1 MENRKTKSENYQ
13 NTDENREKFVK
24 EFNENVLDL
33 EKLNNPENA
42 FKVERE
48 LENGQK
54 IDFYTLRGGK
64 FNLLVSSPFLG
75 FMNPKSSDG
84 RNSLMNSQEDIIQ
97 ASKMSLEDVRK
108 TYGFGNN
115 YISASLISDEN
126 FQSINWGKSPWSFG
140 YSQISPED
148 LINGGT
154 SDQFTLGEKTERGE
168 SGELAENLFEN
179 IHFDDG
185 GYNEIALWR
194 YPDQNEPRK
203 PDFIVTTDRSVVEF
217 GGKNLPF
224 AMKAAAEFDIP
235 LVLIQR
241 SGFES
246 QKLEKIEQAM
256 EANFNGEI
264 SDADFLNLYL
274 RGAQSFEQEYS
285 PEQKL
290 YANDAYERHLEN
302 VAEIM
307 ENLRKNQNFET
318 KNGEEL
324 AENLQNIREIFA
336 KRDAVIQSWSDAFL
350 SKAGI
355 SKGFRA
361 EIFENKNGET
371 ELEFVPSQTE
381 IKLQKIMLEAEMTTL
396 SKFLDDGID
405 FPVNFKPFLEKIEAD
420 FVEIG
425 DEKMKISDG
434 FWRVNLGEIWFR
446 LDEFEG
452 VFDGKLKKNHNFI
465 GDRLNL
471 SQEELRKLND
481 LAERIEK

>member
-24 EFNENVLDL
+24 DFNENVLDL
-33 EKLNNPENA
+33 EKLNNQENA

-75 FMNPKSSDG
+75 FMNPASGDG
-84 RNSLMNSQEDIIQ
+84 RNSLMGSQEDIIR
-97 ASKMSLEDVRK
+97 ASKMSLEDVRNA
-108 TYGFGNN
+108 YGFGNN

-168 SGELAENLFEN
+168 SGDLAKNLFEN

-194 YPDQNEPRK
+194 YPAQNEPRK

-217 GGKNLPF
+217 GGKNLPL

-241 SGFES
+241 SGFER

-318 KNGEEL
+318 KNGEKL

-361 EIFENKNGET
+361 EIFENKNGEN
-371 ELEFVPSQTE
+371 E
-381 IKLQKIMLEAEMTTL
+381 IKFIPSENEKNIQKIMLEAEIFTL
-396 SKFLDDGID
+396 SKFLSKEVEM
-405 FPVNFKPFLEKIEAD
+405 PKNFKPFLEKIEAD

-425 DEKMKISDG
+425 NEKVKISDET
-434 FWRVNLGEIWFR
+434 WLVNLGGIRFNLE
-446 LDEFEG
+446 EFEG
-452 VFDGKLKKNHNFI
+452 IFNGKPKKNRNFI
-465 GDRLNL
+465 GDALNL
-471 SQEELRKLND
+471 TDEEIQKLKD
-481 LAERIEK
+481 LAEKIEK